1 VIDLRTVPSPDALLA
16 LVGDPVA
23 MTSPAAVTALRA
35 AYAQPPSEQDLAL
48 WPKLTPPRGLLRRRV
63 PWPTTRA
70 PWVVSCVGRRGGK
83 TSNLAAPVLV
93 YEALCGRHDEEARG
107 RVFFVALAP
116 QHSHARELLHAVRQ
130 RLDELAPLGV
140 AYEARD
146 MAGVPE
152 ITITSPPGK
161 CERIITV
168 LTADNVS
175 VRGRAIAC
183 AVIDEAAFIGSDPH
197 LAVTDTDVIKALV
210 PGMSQFSRAR
220 LMLVSSPG
228 APAGFFWKAAT
239 KPDARTLVISA
250 ATWVFNARITREAC
264 VEITRGDGDWL
275 AQEYEASKW
284 GFHGENFIPGA
295 SSLALGDEHTG
306 KGPRA
311 GSFVVGVDAGQT
323 GDDSEFC
330 VCSSFEV
337 EISPDTQPLRHVVVE
352 ERASIKSSKS
362 SPTSMET
369 IAAVAVELSARWGY
383 APILFDQWSSVTLKE
398 YLRKAGYR
406 EHEGDGPPYPRTFS
420 QRSSAPSSQTPRWRL
435 VRSLVQ
441 GARLHLR
448 EDDGELRRQLAS
460 LRATELSSGGLR
472 VESRKDDAAD
482 ACAIACEIAVLLD
495 STDGPSGT
503 AHQET
508 SIHWHGHAGLEI
520 THRWTKNG
528 FACAPPE
535 WHPTFE
541 EHALQML
548 SRGIRNAAI
557 ERWLAKQPEAIR
569 RAYAINPLEPVQVRA
584 LGDPNVRSERINA
597 KVKF

>member
-1 VIDLRTVPSPDALLA
+1 
-16 LVGDPVA
+16 
-23 MTSPAAVTALRA
+23 
-35 AYAQPPSEQDLAL
+35 
-48 WPKLTPPRGLLRRRV
+48 
-63 PWPTTRA
+63 
-70 PWVVSCVGRRGGK
+70 VSCVGRRGGK
-83 TSNLAAPVLV
+83 TSNLAACVLV
-93 YEALCGRHDEEARG
+93 YEALCGRHDDEARG
-107 RVFFVALAP
+107 RVFYVALAP
-116 QHSHARELLHAVRQ
+116 MHSHARELLHAVRQ

-146 MAGVPE
+146 MAGIPE
-152 ITITSPPGK
+152 ITITSPAGK
-161 CERIITV
+161 CERIITI

-239 KPDARTLVISA
+239 KPDARTLCISA
-250 ATWVFNARITREAC
+250 PTWVFNPRITREAC
-264 VEITRGDGDWL
+264 VELTRGDADWL

-295 SSLALGDEHTG
+295 SALVLGDEHTG
-306 KGPRA
+306 KGPRP

-352 ERASIKSSKS
+352 ERASIKSNKS

-369 IAAVAVELSARWGY
+369 IAAVAVELSARWGH
-383 APILFDQWSSVTLKE
+383 APIVFDQWSAVTMKE
-398 YLRKAGYR
+398 HLRKAGYA
-406 EHEGDGPPYPRTFS
+406 EHEGADPPWPRTFS
-420 QRSSAPSSQTPRWRL
+420 QRSSAPTAQTPRWRL

-441 GARLHLR
+441 GGRLHLGQ
-448 EDDGELRRQLAS
+448 DDGELRRQLAS

-472 VESRKDDAAD
+472 VESRRDDAAD
-482 ACAIACEIAVLLD
+482 ACALACEIAVLLD

-503 AHQET
+503 PHQET
-508 SIHWHGHAGLEI
+508 SIHWDGHELDV
-520 THRWTKNG
+520 THRWTKRG
-528 FACAPPE
+528 VPCAPPE

-541 EHALQML
+541 EHAMQML
-548 SRGIRNAAI
+548 SRGIRNDAI
-557 ERWLAKQPEAIR
+557 ERWLSRQPAQLQK
-569 RAYAINPLEPVQVRA
+569 AYSINPLEPVRVTTI
-584 LGDPNVRSERINA
+584 GDPRTRSERIN
-597 KVKF
+597 VRTKF